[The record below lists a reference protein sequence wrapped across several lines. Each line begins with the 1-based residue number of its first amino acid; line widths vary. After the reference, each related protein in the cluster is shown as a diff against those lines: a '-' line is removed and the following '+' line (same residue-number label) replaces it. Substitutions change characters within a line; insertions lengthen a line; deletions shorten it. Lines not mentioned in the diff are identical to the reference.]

1 MTPMKDPI
9 VNNISDMLI
18 FSFLTNKQ
26 VKNKVAIGLKFLMI
40 PRKVSDT
47 YLTMEY

>member
-1 MTPMKDPI
+1 MTPIKDPT

-26 VKNKVAIGLKFLMI
+26 VRNKVAMGLKFFII
-40 PRKVSDT
+40 PKKVSDT
-47 YLTMEY
+47 YLTIEY

>member
-1 MTPMKDPI
+1 MTPINDPI
-9 VNNISDMLI
+9 VNNISDMLT
-18 FSFLTNKQ
+18 FSLLTNKQ
-26 VKNKVAIGLKFLMI
+26 VRNKVAMGLKFFII

>member
-1 MTPMKDPI
+1 MTPKKDPI
-9 VNNISDMLI
+9 VNKISDMLI

-26 VKNKVAIGLKFLMI
+26 VRNKVAMGLKFFII

>member
-1 MTPMKDPI
+1 MTPIKDPI

-18 FSFLTNKQ
+18 LSLLTNKK
-26 VKNKVAIGLKFLMI
+26 VRNKVAMGLKFLTI